1 MSRRITLIL
10 VSVVVA
16 LNAHCAALRASMQ
29 ATGQQV
35 DQTQQLADA
44 LAKID
49 TIAAELAAVKQQV
62 GAGQTVTSERLE
74 QVVKTQL
81 ADALAAIT
89 STLDARLNASVA
101 GASAG
106 RDVTLGGGTV
116 EGKGVVF
123 GGGTDGISNWLAVGQ
138 GPFWAIV
145 TIVAIRLLRNRL
157 LDTPGLRNEAIA
169 AVERL
174 ITEQPRRAE

>member
-1 MSRRITLIL
+1 MSRRITLAFLAIC
-10 VSVVVA
+10 VA
-16 LNAHCAALRASMQ
+16 VNAHCAALKASMQ
-29 ATGQQV
+29 ATGAQV

-49 TIAAELAAVKQQV
+49 TLTAELAAVKQQV
-62 GAGQTVTSERLE
+62 GSGQTVTSERLE

-89 STLDARLNASVA
+89 STLDAKLTASLA

-106 RDVTLGGGTV
+106 RDVTVGGGSV
-116 EGKGVVF
+116 QGKGVTV

-138 GPFWAIV
+138 GPVWLVITLAV
-145 TIVAIRLLRNRL
+145 VRVLRHRL
-157 LDTPGLRNEAIA
+157 LDTPALRKEAEETVRRLMNGA
-169 AVERL
+169 AKE
-174 ITEQPRRAE
+174 